1 MSRWIPA
8 FTFMLVSFISYVDR
22 NTLALLSPMILKETG
37 LSVESY
43 GWIISAF
50 AVCYMI
56 GNPVW
61 GVVLDRVGLRQG
73 MTASVGFWTL
83 ASAAHAFATGFWS
96 FAAARAALGFG
107 EGATFP
113 GGLRASVQSL
123 PAHLQSRGM
132 AVSYSGGSLGAIVTP
147 LVVTPIALWYGW
159 RGAFWF
165 TGFVGL
171 SWLLLW
177 MFVGKRRDMRGV
189 PMTHTGMRPRVR
201 WKDVRVWAFM
211 AAYAFGSLPI
221 AFVLYQSAIYLNR
234 VLGASQKEVGAVLW
248 IPPLGWE
255 LGYFAWGW
263 LTDRAL
269 RSGGSPLVAFRNLM
283 GASMLLSLPLAAAPY
298 TGSFALVVAQLAL
311 ALFVCCGFIVVPVRY
326 ATREFSSANAGLIA
340 GMGAGSWSAL
350 VAVVMPGFGW
360 LFDRKMYHE
369 AFLVAAL
376 APVLGM
382 GIWTVLSSWR
392 AR

>member
-1 MSRWIPA
+1 
-8 FTFMLVSFISYVDR
+8 MLVSFISYVDR